1 MSGKQLIFIL
11 LGLILLYGIF
21 TVGAPFLLA
30 FIVAIFLEPLVGFLM
45 GRLKM
50 SRVAACTVSGTV
62 FLLVLFVLAY
72 IMGARLFAQLIE
84 YWRNA
89 PFYFQSANEF
99 IQHTFVQAEGLF
111 RQLPPE
117 TTNGIGTFMENVSS
131 YALSLVNTLS
141 AGVLS
146 FAKEIPN
153 MFIFFIVFCV
163 AVFLFSFSLDTMR
176 ASVLSFFEEKSRD
189 QVSDVLVSLKKS
201 IFGFLRAQIILCL
214 LTYVE
219 TLIGLLILG
228 VDYPLAIALLVMV
241 VDLLPIL
248 GVGSVLVPWAVYLFI
263 TGDIFTG
270 IGLLILFI
278 VITVLRRV
286 IEPKVIGDAVGI
298 GALPALVSL
307 YVGFK
312 LVGVIGFFIGPL
324 VIIIYSAIRKAGLF
338 QIKIKF

>member
-1 MSGKQLIFIL
+1 MSGKQLIIIA
-11 LGLILLYGIF
+11 LGLVLLYGTF

-30 FIVAIFLEPLVGFLM
+30 FIIAIFLEPLVGFM
-45 GRLKM
+45 MSRLKM
-50 SRVAACTVSGTV
+50 SRAVAGTVSCSA

-72 IMGARLFAQLIE
+72 ILGLQVFTQLVE

-89 PFYFQSANEF
+89 PAYFQSANDF
-99 IQHTFVQAEGLF
+99 LQNTVVQAEGLF
-111 RQLPPE
+111 KQLPPE
-117 TTNGIGTFMENVSS
+117 TASGIESFMENVSN
-131 YALSLVNTLS
+131 YAMSLVNTLS
-141 AGVLS
+141 SGVLS
-146 FAKEIPN
+146 LAKEIPN

-163 AVFLFSFSLDTMR
+163 AVYLFSFSLDTMR

-189 QVSDVLVSLKKS
+189 QVSDVLASLKKS
-201 IFGFLRAQIILCL
+201 IFGFLRAQIILCA

-228 VDYPLAIALLVMV
+228 VDYPLAIALLVML

-270 IGLLILFI
+270 IGLIILFI
-278 VITVLRRV
+278 AITVLRRV

-298 GALPALVSL
+298 GALPALISL
-307 YVGFK
+307 YIGFK
-312 LVGVIGFFIGPL
+312 LVGVVGFFIGPL
-324 VIIIYSAIRKAGLF
+324 VIIIYSAMRKAGLF

>member
-1 MSGKQLIFIL
+1 MSGKQLIFIA
-11 LGLILLYGIF
+11 LGLVLLYGTF

-30 FIVAIFLEPLVGFLM
+30 FIIAIFLEPLVGFLIS
-45 GRLKM
+45 RLKM
-50 SRVAACTVSGTV
+50 SRVVACTISCSV
-62 FLLVLFVLAY
+62 FLVLLFVMAY
-72 IMGARLFAQLIE
+72 ILGLQLFIQLVE

-89 PFYFQSANEF
+89 PAYFQSANDF
-99 IQHTFVQAEGLF
+99 LQNTIVQAEGLF
-111 RQLPPE
+111 KQLPAE
-117 TTNGIGTFMENVSS
+117 TANGIETFVENVSN
-131 YALSLVNTLS
+131 YAMSLVNTLS
-141 AGVLS
+141 SGVLS

-163 AVFLFSFSLDTMR
+163 AVYLFSFSLDTMR

-189 QVSDVLVSLKKS
+189 QVSDVLASLKKS
-201 IFGFLRAQIILCL
+201 IFGFLRAQIILCV

-228 VDYPLAIALLVMV
+228 VDYPLAIALLVML

-270 IGLLILFI
+270 IGLIILFI
-278 VITVLRRV
+278 AITVLRRV

-298 GALPALVSL
+298 GALPALISL
-307 YVGFK
+307 YIGFK
-312 LVGVIGFFIGPL
+312 LVGVVGFFIGPL
-324 VIIIYSAIRKAGLF
+324 VIIIYSAMRKAGLF

>member
-1 MSGKQLIFIL
+1 MSGKQLIFIAS
-11 LGLILLYGIF
+11 GLVLLYGTF

-30 FIVAIFLEPLVGFLM
+30 FIIAIFLEPMVGFLM
-45 GRLKM
+45 NRLKM
-50 SRVAACTVSGTV
+50 SRVIACTVSSTA
-62 FLLVLFVLAY
+62 FLVLLLVLAY
-72 IMGARLFAQLIE
+72 ILGLQVFTQLVE

-89 PFYFQSANEF
+89 PAYFQSANEF
-99 IQHTFVQAEGLF
+99 LQNTVVQAEGLF
-111 RQLPPE
+111 QQLPAE
-117 TTNGIGTFMENVSS
+117 TANGIETFMENVSN
-131 YALSLVNTLS
+131 YAMSLVNALS
-141 AGVLS
+141 SGVLS

-163 AVFLFSFSLDTMR
+163 AVYLFSFSLDTMR

-189 QVSDVLVSLKKS
+189 QVSDVLASLKKS
-201 IFGFLRAQIILCL
+201 IFGFLRAQIILCI

-228 VDYPLAIALLVMV
+228 VDYPLAIALLVML

-270 IGLLILFI
+270 IGLIILFI
-278 VITVLRRV
+278 AITVLRRV

-298 GALPALVSL
+298 GALPALISL

-312 LVGVIGFFIGPL
+312 LVGVVGFFIGPL
-324 VIIIYSAIRKAGLF
+324 VIIIYSAMRKAGLF